1 MKVRARSVIFG
12 ILGLLVLI
20 VIGGLTAVGW
30 QVVLGP
36 DARPLTNRT
45 FERTPERLARGQ
57 YIVQGPAHCFHCHSE
72 HDLTR
77 PDGPIKPTMMGAG
90 WELPIP
96 ELGTIYAPNITPDPE
111 TGIGKWSDDAIVRA
125 IQEGVDANGRALF
138 PVMPYLD
145 FRNLDNEDV
154 ASIVV
159 YLRSIPPVKN
169 AVPASKLVTPLNFI
183 VNTIPKP
190 LVSHTDP
197 PARTTAVARGEYL
210 VKTVAGCPG
219 CHTPADTQGKPL
231 PGLDLAGG
239 QPFHDPFHTNA
250 IVTSMNITQDAS
262 GIAHYDE
269 ALFIQT
275 MRTGRMGGRQLTP
288 VMPFEFFKN
297 MTDDDLRDVFA
308 FLKTVAPVKHRVDNT
323 DPPEACPV
331 CGYSHGLGSKN
342 VKPVK

>member
-1 MKVRARSVIFG
+1 MRVRARTVVFSIV
-12 ILGLLVLI
+12 GLLVLI
-20 VIGGLTAVGW
+20 VLGGITAIGW

-36 DARPLTNRT
+36 DARPLTSRT

-72 HDLTR
+72 HDLTV
-77 PDGPIKPTMMGAG
+77 PDGPIKRDRMGAG

-111 TGIGKWSDDAIVRA
+111 TGIGKWSDDAIARA

-138 PVMPYLD
+138 PVMPWSD

-154 ASIVV
+154 ASVVV
-159 YLRSIPPVKN
+159 YLRSIPAVKN
-169 AVPASKLVTPLNFI
+169 SVPLPTLVFPLNYI
-183 VNTIPKP
+183 VNTMPKP
-190 LVSHTDP
+190 LASHTDP
-197 PARTTAVARGEYL
+197 PARTTAVMRGEYL

-219 CHTPADTQGKPL
+219 CHTPTDNRGQAL
-231 PGLDLAGG
+231 PGLAFAGG
-239 QPFHDPFHTNA
+239 QPFHDPFHANA
-250 IVTSMNITQDAS
+250 IVSSVNITPDAS

-275 MRTGRMGGRQLTP
+275 IRTGKIGGRQLTP
-288 VMPFEFFKN
+288 IMPFENFKN
-297 MTDDDLRDVFA
+297 MTDDDLRDIFA

-323 DPPEACPV
+323 DPPEQCPL
-331 CGYSHGLGSKN
+331 CGYTHGLGSKN
-342 VKPVK
+342 VKPAK